1 MNAKVFKTL
10 VKDDH
15 KLGKDNFVF
24 GRIMGA
30 MAVMCKDDPA
40 MGLESGWG
48 HCDNGKI
55 IKTET
60 TVEQYGA
67 FASVIENW
75 YTGLC
80 IFDYV
85 E

>member
-1 MNAKVFKTL
+1 METRLIKTL
-10 VKDDH
+10 VKADH
-15 KLGKDNFVF
+15 TLGKDNYVL

-30 MAVMCKDDPA
+30 MAVMCKEDPA
-40 MGLESGWG
+40 TGLEFGRG
-48 HCDNGKI
+48 CCEKGAI
-55 IKTET
+55 FVTET
-60 TVEQYGA
+60 TDEKYEA
-67 FASVIENW
+67 FSRVIENW